1 MVAPSC
7 ELPRL
12 NSLQVFWIL
21 LSRSHPTSR
30 EADGTVVSTFKKCIL
45 PPSLL
50 FVLGEEC
57 GDGQGRRGAGGG
69 ETEGVEGLFHIQTL
83 RCGRAF
89 CLERG
94 SLEALKP
101 HLLLEVLRLFSHGMS
116 IPEGNEWSQGD
127 KMQDVGRTLSSKGR
141 GVLFA
146 AS

>member
-1 MVAPSC
+1 MPSQSQGHRLRAPSFT
-7 ELPRL
+7 L
-12 NSLQVFWIL
+12 SL
-21 LSRSHPTSR
+21 
-30 EADGTVVSTFKKCIL
+30 KCIL

-57 GDGQGRRGAGGG
+57 GGGQGRRGAGGG

-101 HLLLEVLRLFSHGMS
+101 HLLLEVLHLFSHGMS

-127 KMQDVGRTLSSKGR
+127 KMQDVGSTLSSKGR